1 MVAITIG
8 VSYFVYQQRKDDK
21 ETKNQQNP
29 ATTTAANAANA
40 ANAAS
45 DDEYYY
51 TDVGSFEYYETPSAN
66 VPKLKFD
73 QSKSTH

>member
-1 MVAITIG
+1 M
-8 VSYFVYQQRKDDK
+8 SYFVYQQRKDDK

-29 ATTTAANAANA
+29 ATTTAANAANP
-40 ANAAS
+40 AS

-66 VPKLKFD
+66 DPNLKF
-73 QSKSTH
+73 QQASQHVKQTSRT